1 MEIPLSD
8 THRFRPFFSHDHR
21 PDPVIVRPVIGCQLL
36 KVGLQPT
43 NWMTQYN
50 KMFEYSNK
58 SDQSRSFMQDS
69 YSPIGKGSSAVIGQA
84 FVLQDYSPIH
94 IEVKNNGGSAPSQS
108 MRLETEPYEDTS
120 FDINRLYGSWEDENS
135 DKILTLTSSFLEF
148 GNSKSG
154 SSTQYPGV
162 WTDGNTLHTNFDK
175 LGDTLE
181 IVEDG
186 DALRLVNDTVNLVQ
200 TENWPENGAGDG
212 FVYYPTPSVTI
223 DAWGNPALAFDLWFD
238 NPGNAPSA
246 TITTT
251 VSDENEKVLAK
262 IRFNV
267 G

>member
-1 MEIPLSD
+1 
-8 THRFRPFFSHDHR
+8 
-21 PDPVIVRPVIGCQLL
+21 
-36 KVGLQPT
+36 
-43 NWMTQYN
+43 
-50 KMFEYSNK
+50 MFEYSNK
-58 SDQSRSFMQDS
+58 SDQSRSFMQDFWVEAFQNGGKLNEPGGYSSEGVPKSVQDS
-69 YSPIGKGSSAVIGQA
+69 YNPIGKGISAVIGQA

-135 DKILTLTSSFLEF
+135 DKTLTLTSSFLEF

-212 FVYYPTPSVTI
+212 FVYYRTPSVTI